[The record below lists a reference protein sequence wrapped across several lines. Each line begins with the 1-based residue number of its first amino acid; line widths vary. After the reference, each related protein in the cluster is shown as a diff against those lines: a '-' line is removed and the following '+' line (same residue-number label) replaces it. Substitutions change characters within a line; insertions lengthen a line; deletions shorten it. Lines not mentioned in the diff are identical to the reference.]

1 MAKMIRLVGLPI
13 LSIFLLSVSSVKADR
28 NLGEK
33 MLIEKK
39 DSRLLAHKII
49 FETIFRKLVEKN
61 LLLWELQGAAGEKA
75 KSELVVKLR
84 MTNSDTNIDTK
95 SNTITNT
102 NSDTKTNTRSG
113 MTNSVRTE
121 TDSISKVLKKEK
133 QLLDEA
139 GTKEEQLL
147 KIGRG
152 QSWTKLPWLGGRGVR
167 IM

>member
-1 MAKMIRLVGLPI
+1 
-13 LSIFLLSVSSVKADR
+13 
-28 NLGEK
+28 

-39 DSRLLAHKII
+39 DSRLLAHKIM

-61 LLLWELQGAAGEKA
+61 LLLWELLGAAGEKA
-75 KSELVVKLR
+75 KSELLVKLR

-133 QLLDEA
+133 LDEA

>member
-39 DSRLLAHKII
+39 DSRLLVM

-61 LLLWELQGAAGEKA
+61 LLLWELLGAAGEKA

-133 QLLDEA
+133 LA
-139 GTKEEQLL
+139 L
-147 KIGRG
+147 KR
-152 QSWTKLPWLGGRGVR
+152 SNC
-167 IM
+167 

>member
-1 MAKMIRLVGLPI
+1 MIRLVGLPI
-13 LSIFLLSVSSVKADR
+13 LSIFLLSVLSAKADR

-39 DSRLLAHKII
+39 DSRLLAHKIM

-61 LLLWELQGAAGEKA
+61 LLLWELLGAAGEKA

-95 SNTITNT
+95 SSTITNT

-121 TDSISKVLKKEK
+121 TDSISKVLKKEN
-133 QLLDEA
+133 LDEA
-139 GTKEEQLL
+139 GAKEEQLL